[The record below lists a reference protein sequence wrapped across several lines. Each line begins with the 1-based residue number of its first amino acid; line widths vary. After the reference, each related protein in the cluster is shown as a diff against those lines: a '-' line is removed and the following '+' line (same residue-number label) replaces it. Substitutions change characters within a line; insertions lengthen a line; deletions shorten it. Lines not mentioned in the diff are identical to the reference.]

1 MIHLVNVLI
10 EEGYLNSCEKIDN
23 GGKDEISVNLKYFN
37 GKPAIKDLKRI
48 SRPGLRKYS
57 GTKDLSLIISRIQTE
72 HTVCFCA
79 VLGPFSAP
87 RLKI

>member
-1 MIHLVNVLI
+1 MRGKDSVIVPYSKIKHDLVNVLI

-23 GGKDEISVNLKYFN
+23 GGKDEISINLKYFN

-57 GTKDLSLIISRIQTE
+57 
-72 HTVCFCA
+72 A
-79 VLGPFSAP
+79 
-87 RLKI
+87 LKIYLMLKLV